1 MFTGLVETMGRI
13 AARQPL
19 ESGVRLSIEP
29 TGPLAEL
36 GLTLGESVSV
46 SGVCLT
52 VAALR
57 DGGAGGSV
65 SSGDVTSGSVS
76 AGGARF
82 EVDVSV
88 ETLARTTLGGWDV
101 GTRVNLERALVA
113 SARLGGHLVTGHV
126 DGVGEVVTVD
136 PHGDMT
142 GIGLSLPPDLARYVA
157 RKGSLSVDG
166 VSLTVNEV
174 VDGDGGCRVELM
186 IIPHTREQTTLGGL
200 ARGQRVNLEIDLV
213 ARYIERLL
221 PR

>member
-29 TGPLAEL
+29 TGPLTEL

-57 DGGAGGSV
+57 DGDG
-65 SSGDVTSGSVS
+65 SGSVS
-76 AGGARF
+76 AGRARF

-136 PHGDMT
+136 AHGDMT